1 MATGSWPTLADV
13 LSRIDG
19 ARKQMYI
26 AEYLSQA
33 LAITEDMPMK
43 EGTEIFGHEFAYRTS
58 MPAGNWRQLNQGVGY
73 SKSTTG
79 KARVGM
85 GSLEGYSQ
93 IDRMLAEANPAGIQA
108 FRETEDVAFIEGMG
122 QTWEETIF
130 YGNAN
135 TNPAAFNG
143 LSVLY
148 NTTTQ
153 TTAQNAVNVINGGG
167 VGVSNAS
174 IWLVAWGMRTAYAVY
189 PRGSAAGLQAVDK
202 GDVTPAYDSA
212 GNRYEAYTTWFR
224 QQGGLAVEDWRNVV
238 RIANLDVTT
247 AGLAGPSAPDLFL
260 LLSQAVMLP
269 PALGKGVSGIMKTD
283 APTDAVPSVRP
294 AIYVNRTLRFWMDAQ
309 AMRNRTVLQ
318 TINDAAG
325 KVQDYFRG
333 VPVRISD
340 RLLITES
347 AVS

>member
-1 MATGSWPTLADV
+1 MATGSWPTLSDV

-19 ARKQMYI
+19 AKKQMFI
-26 AEYLSQA
+26 AEMLSQS
-33 LAITEDMPMK
+33 LAITEDMPLK

-130 YGNAN
+130 YGNQT

-148 NTTTQ
+148 NTLTQ
-153 TTAQNAVNVINGGG
+153 TTAQNAVNVLNGGG
-167 VGVSNAS
+167 VGSSNAS
-174 IWLVAWGMRTAYAVY
+174 MWLCAWGMRTAYGVY
-189 PRGSAAGLQAVDK
+189 PRNSAAGLQSMDK
-202 GDVTPAYDSA
+202 ADTVPAYDSA
-212 GNRYEAYTTWFR
+212 GNRYEAFTTWFR

-238 RIANLDVTT
+238 RLANLDVTN
-247 AGLAGPSAPDLFL
+247 AGLAGPNAPDLFL
-260 LLSQAVMLP
+260 LLSQMVMLP
-269 PALGKGVSGIMKTD
+269 PALGKGVSGIMRTD
-283 APTDAVPSVRP
+283 APNDAVPSVRP
-294 AIYVNRTLRFWMDAQ
+294 AIYCNRTVRFWLDAQ
-309 AMRNRTVLQ
+309 GMRNRTVLQ

-325 KVQDYFRG
+325 RVQDVFRG
-333 VPVRISD
+333 IPIRISD
-340 RLLITES
+340 RLLITET